1 MAIVFSGVGD
11 LTIYE
16 REPMNLFEAT
26 GAKKLF
32 TKEEFI
38 AWQASP
44 ATLHPRGEIAVEV
57 RRVLYDDDEW
67 EYLTHWQ
74 KYQFDRL
81 DLDDPVNKAALKMA
95 DYGHKWRAWLGD
107 PTRDQMDA
115 APWDSN
121 EGLVPDTPGS
131 YPE

>member
-1 MAIVFSGVGD
+1 MAILFKGVGD
-11 LTIYE
+11 VTIYE
-16 REPMNLFEAT
+16 RDPMNLFEAK

-32 TKEEFI
+32 TKEEFMEM
-38 AWQASP
+38 QASTS
-44 ATLHPRGEIAVEV
+44 TLHPKYEISVEV
-57 RRVLYDDDEW
+57 RRVLYDEEEW

-74 KYQFDRL
+74 KYPI
-81 DLDDPVNKAALKMA
+81 DLNNPDDPVIKASLKMD

-121 EGLVPDTPGS
+121 EGLVPDTPGV